1 MNPLALNDWE
11 PYLAAKAKR
20 TGRFS
25 RDRGA
30 AIKEF
35 KITNPEQQKRLLL
48 RARNG
53 NAVCRRNQG
62 VLANNFFNAFF
73 PAQLASSHER
83 N

>member
-25 RDRGA
+25 CDRGA

-35 KITNPEQQKRLLL
+35 KITNPEQQKRLLI
-48 RARNG
+48 
-53 NAVCRRNQG
+53 RR
-62 VLANNFFNAFF
+62 
-73 PAQLASSHER
+73 P
-83 N
+83 